1 MRNQPAFLNADTAI
15 RLHSNVTAT
24 LQLQRLCAVFT
35 FARPV
40 STVLETSPPPCYTAV
55 NPCRSRQERDRGRED
70 WYPHRGILHPGSDS
84 HTHEHARNFPARHT
98 VRTRT
103 DSSLDSPRDC
113 AVAPTP
119 ESPQGAFRVAP
130 NLFIQGIPEPTNVV
144 PGKTLSPFR
153 LFRGRLAVGSRP
165 RLTWFLRE
173 RAAFSTGVRRLS
185 RCPKNDAA
193 QPRVF

>member
-1 MRNQPAFLNADTAI
+1 MRNHPAFILADTPI

-24 LQLQRLCAVFT
+24 LQMRPRAVFT

-103 DSSLDSPRDC
+103 DSSLDSPR
-113 AVAPTP
+113 ARASAPTTA
-119 ESPQGAFRVAP
+119 SPP
-130 NLFIQGIPEPTNVV
+130 
-144 PGKTLSPFR
+144 
-153 LFRGRLAVGSRP
+153 RG
-165 RLTWFLRE
+165 F
-173 RAAFSTGVRRLS
+173 S
-185 RCPKNDAA
+185 RCTPPFHSWQSRAYQRCSGEDSI
-193 QPRVF
+193 PISII